1 MWGTA
6 TLPGPSPQSL
16 SLAPPP
22 HSPDVNYEELARCTD
37 DFNGAQCKAVCVE
50 AVSGGCRGWVL
61 HTTSLLRLVEAAE
74 GGAEKL
80 EASGSWTRAWG
91 YIGYLHRL
99 RQTFPQEQMHCL
111 AQGLSAKFL
120 CTRWRWAGPRGRL
133 PAHGK
138 RRTFTGAGS
147 HRDCWSNSC
156 KLYSLFSHQASK
168 EYFKLNRD

>member
-91 YIGYLHRL
+91 GAREPVCSGVWGGTQSLSVWGLGHGEGL
-99 RQTFPQEQMHCL
+99 RACL
-111 AQGLSAKFL
+111 FWGV
-120 CTRWRWAGPRGRL
+120 GRDL
-133 PAHGK
+133 RACV
-138 RRTFTGAGS
+138 S
-147 HRDCWSNSC
+147 V
-156 KLYSLFSHQASK
+156 
-168 EYFKLNRD
+168 